1 MEVNESVKSIMKEYE
16 NIKTDHPCLKKDQIE
31 LSEMWNMAIFI
42 KKSVGGIRRLD
53 MAEEGV
59 WTIDMRNYRES
70 STQKHRY
77 EIWETG

>member
-1 MEVNESVKSIMKEYE
+1 
-16 NIKTDHPCLKKDQIE
+16 
-31 LSEMWNMAIFI
+31 MAIFI

-77 EIWETG
+77 EI

>member
-1 MEVNESVKSIMKEYE
+1 MKEYE

-42 KKSVGGIRRLD
+42 KKSVDGIRRLG
-53 MAEEGV
+53 MAEEGL

>member
-1 MEVNESVKSIMKEYE
+1 MKEYE

-42 KKSVGGIRRLD
+42 KKSVDGIRRLD
-53 MAEEGV
+53 MAEEGL